1 MGPLLAKVGEKL
13 GKSWGKVGDDRT
25 LNPISYL
32 LSPPPTPYPYPLPLL
47 FSPSSSPSPPF
58 SLFFLFSLLFSFI
71 LLLVL
76 LTFRLS
82 RRCRV
87 ACSSACLARLSACAW
102 PSSSLLVARLRSPLS
117 SCDSPW
123 SIWSV
128 VSSAAQLLAGLSV
141 PAFTARLAEIV
152 AVGRSGVLADDVMR
166 LAVVDLVSHIVGKR
180 LAVCAVALGAEFCAW
195 SRSSLLV
202 ARLRSST
209 SACDSA
215 WSIWSETCQKAT
227 GGLGCAARRSL
238 RNCVEIV
245 TVGRSA
251 VLADVSTRLG
261 VVDLVCLIV
270 GRPLA
275 CSQIAFGLH
284 RALGRD
290 RRS

>member
-1 MGPLLAKVGEKL
+1 M
-13 GKSWGKVGDDRT
+13 
-25 LNPISYL
+25 
-32 LSPPPTPYPYPLPLL
+32 
-47 FSPSSSPSPPF
+47 
-58 SLFFLFSLLFSFI
+58 
-71 LLLVL
+71 
-76 LTFRLS
+76 
-82 RRCRV
+82 
-87 ACSSACLARLSACAW
+87 
-102 PSSSLLVARLRSPLS
+102 VARLRSPLS

-215 WSIWSETCQKAT
+215 WSIWSETLSEDNWLAWLRCSALAAQLRRDRHCWS
-227 GGLGCAARRSL
+227 LGCARRRQHSTRRRRFGLSDRRQAARLLADRVRSSSCAWSRSSL
-238 RNCVEIV
+238 LITRMLSAMMSCDSPSSIWWVWCS
-245 TVGRSA
+245 TARQQTRRDRPGRSA
-251 VLADVSTRLG
+251 QFRRFFQMSGVHVLPQLLFLTA
-261 VVDLVCLIV
+261 
-270 GRPLA
+270 
-275 CSQIAFGLH
+275 
-284 RALGRD
+284 
-290 RRS
+290 